1 MYGTGARPLT
11 PPPNRYGLFFDT
23 AGASDTEDD
32 AYSVSSSSGEDEDGD
47 ENIGGTRTEEV
58 PNDEQLTFTSPIV
71 YGFSF
76 SDKRWRKL

>member
-1 MYGTGARPLT
+1 MEEIN
-11 PPPNRYGLFFDT
+11 PNYTLPDVTKGLDFQDLEK
-23 AGASDTEDD
+23 AEVL
-32 AYSVSSSSGEDEDGD
+32 YEDEDGGV
-47 ENIGGTRTEEV
+47 NIGGIRTEEV

>member
-1 MYGTGARPLT
+1 MEEIN
-11 PPPNRYGLFFDT
+11 PNYTLPDVTKGLDF
-23 AGASDTEDD
+23 EDLEK
-32 AYSVSSSSGEDEDGD
+32 AEVLYEDEDEG

>member
-1 MYGTGARPLT
+1 MEEIN
-11 PPPNRYGLFFDT
+11 PNYTLPDVTKGLDFQDLEK
-23 AGASDTEDD
+23 AEVL
-32 AYSVSSSSGEDEDGD
+32 YEDEDEG

-76 SDKRWRKL
+76 SDKRWREL